1 MIQCLWGVDVSSL
14 HVKHKYKVEIHW
26 LSHPVEVKEVLATN
40 DYQAKQKVIF
50 DSANDGMY
58 NAEKSFAKL
67 VKNNVSVKR
76 IE

>member
-1 MIQCLWGVDVSSL
+1 MILFLWGVDMSSL

-26 LSHPVEVKEVLATN
+26 LNHPVEAKEVLAIN

-58 NAEKSFAKL
+58 DAEKSFAKL
-67 VKNNVSVKR
+67 VKSNVSVKR
-76 IE
+76 IK